1 MEITL
6 ENIKEV
12 FKREVDPRVDIDNF
26 NPDQSII
33 QQGVDSLDRSS
44 VFLALEEEFNV
55 KITDGQIDQLGTLN
69 SILDFIQKSVQE
81 KSMP

>member
-6 ENIKEV
+6 ENIKV
-12 FKREVDPRVDIDNF
+12 IFKREVDPRVDIDNF
-26 NPDQSII
+26 NPDQSIM

-55 KITDGQIDQLGTLN
+55 KITDGQIEQLGTLT
-69 SILDFIQKSVQE
+69 SILNFLQKSAQE

>member
-6 ENIKEV
+6 ENIKEI

-26 NPDQSII
+26 NPDQSIM

-44 VFLALEEEFNV
+44 VFLALEEKFNV

-69 SILDFIQKSVQE
+69 SILDFIQQSSKVVEQ
-81 KSMP
+81 